1 MDPRV
6 REHAQVI
13 ADHSTGIEAGDM
25 VVVSAPPEAED
36 LLVALY
42 EAIGD
47 RDATPIHVG
56 QSERADRAFMRAADQ
71 EDLETPRHTKALYE
85 ESDVLITIRAP
96 RNATETSDIEPAA
109 TAARQ
114 RAGQPVQEV
123 ALSKRW
129 CLTQFPTAASAQ
141 LAETSSEAYEK
152 FVWDAVNLDWEAQY
166 EFQEEM
172 VERLDSASEVRIVSE
187 EQTDLTMSIDGMI
200 PINDDARHNLP
211 GGEVF
216 TAPVPESV
224 AGEVYFD
231 KPVYHQGRE
240 VTDARLV
247 FEEGEVVKHDAEKNE
262 EVLTEILETDPG
274 ARRLGELGIGMNREI
289 DRFTYNMLLDEKMG
303 DTVHLAVGNAY
314 DMTVGED
321 QEGNDSAAHVDMI
334 VDMTSDSR
342 IELDGEVVQRDGTF
356 VFEDGFDG

>member
-1 MDPRV
+1 MDPRI
-6 REHAQVI
+6 REHAGVI
-13 ADHSTGIEAGDM
+13 ADHSTEIEASDM
-25 VVVSAPPEAED
+25 VVVSAPSEAED
-36 LLVALY
+36 LVVALY

-47 RDATPIHVG
+47 RDATPAYVG
-56 QSERADRAFMRAADQ
+56 QSERADRAFMRAADA
-71 EDLETPRHTKALYE
+71 EGFETPEHMKALYE
-85 ESDVLITIRAP
+85 ESDVLVTVRAP
-96 RNATETSDIEPAA
+96 RNATETSNVDPAA

-141 LAETSSEAYEK
+141 LAETSTEAYEE

-166 EFQEEM
+166 EFQENM
-172 VERLDSASEVRIVSE
+172 VERLDDASTVRIVSGE
-187 EQTDLTMSIDGMI
+187 RTDISMSIDGMI
-200 PINDDARHNLP
+200 AVNDDARHNLP

-224 AGEVYFD
+224 DGEVFFD
-231 KPVYHQGRE
+231 KPVYRQGRE

-247 FEEGEVVKHDAEKNE
+247 FERGEVVEHDAGKNE
-262 EVLTEILETDPG
+262 EVLTEILETDAG
-274 ARRLGELGIGMNREI
+274 TRRLGELGIGMNRAI
-289 DRFTYNMLLDEKMG
+289 DRFTYNMLFDEKMG

-314 DMTVGED
+314 DMTVGEG

-334 VDMTSDSR
+334 VDMTTDSR
-342 IELDGEVVQRDGTF
+342 IELDGEVVQQNGTF
-356 VFEDGFDG
+356 AFEE

>member
-13 ADHSTGIEAGDM
+13 ADHSTEIEAGDM

-47 RDATPIHVG
+47 RDATPMYAG
-56 QSERADRAFMRAADQ
+56 RSERADRAFMRAADR
-71 EDLETPRHTKALYE
+71 EELETPRHTKALYE

-96 RNATETSDIEPAA
+96 RNATETSDVEPAA

-141 LAETSSEAYEK
+141 LAETSSEAYEG
-152 FVWDAVNLDWEAQY
+152 FVWDAVNLDWEAQRD
-166 EFQEEM
+166 FQKNM
-172 VERLDSASEVRIVSE
+172 VERLDSAAEVRIISGE
-187 EQTDLTMSIDGMI
+187 RTDLTMSIEGMI

-231 KPVYHQGRE
+231 KPVYRQGRE

-247 FEEGEVVKHDAEKNE
+247 FEGGEVIEHAAGKNE
-262 EVLTEILETDPG
+262 DVLTEILETDPG
-274 ARRLGELGIGMNREI
+274 ARRLGELGIGMNRAI
-289 DRFTYNMLLDEKMG
+289 DRFTYNMLFDEKMG